1 MVATP
6 AIRALVRDDKVHQ
19 MYSMIQSGQKY
30 GMKTMNQSLSELYT
44 SRKISIN
51 DAMAYSQ
58 NTQELTEMLSRQ
70 QTPSFT

>member
-1 MVATP
+1 
-6 AIRALVRDDKVHQ
+6 RALIRDDKVHQ

-30 GMKTMNQSLSELYT
+30 GMKTMNQSLSELYLSHKVT
-44 SRKISIN
+44 IN